1 MTFFEIKGSKLS
13 IVISSLKVGL
23 LSLICAFPIF
33 IHLEK
38 IPIRIWDESRLCINA
53 YEMLKNNNWL
63 ITYFEGKPDM
73 WNTKPPLM
81 IWMQVLCS
89 KIFGYSE
96 LAMRLP
102 SAIAAF
108 LLVLFLSYFAK
119 RYLKNFWFGLITC
132 IVLVTSYG
140 FINVHG
146 TRTGDYDSLL
156 CLFLV
161 VYSLSYFLYLE
172 QKNKRD
178 LIFFFI
184 ALILAVMTKS
194 IQGLLFLPAL
204 FIYTLIDK
212 KFFIF
217 KDLNVYKGIALFV
230 FTIGAYY
237 LLREMYNPGYIN
249 AVWENELGGRYMNT
263 VEEHTG
269 EFLFYY
275 NMLLKHHFKEWIWL
289 VPIGFI
295 IGISFRNILFR
306 KLTYFSALIS
316 LSYWLIISISKTKL
330 EWYEIP
336 LFPFLAMLIAMGI
349 FGIFYYLL
357 IEPKLKTI
365 FLFPVMSFLFLFSL
379 SFVPYTKMVDKVYLP
394 KEYPWDDEFYQLSY
408 YLKHALN
415 KLEETRAYNICYD
428 GYHAHILFY
437 LNQLNDL
444 GQQIGFKDW
453 VFLEKGDLII
463 ASQSNVKQYIE
474 QYYIYELLSENKTI
488 KKYRII
494 DLKC

>member
-1 MTFFEIKGSKLS
+1 
-13 IVISSLKVGL
+13 
-23 LSLICAFPIF
+23 
-33 IHLEK
+33 
-38 IPIRIWDESRLCINA
+38 
-53 YEMLKNNNWL
+53 
-63 ITYFEGKPDM
+63 
-73 WNTKPPLM
+73 
-81 IWMQVLCS
+81 
-89 KIFGYSE
+89 
-96 LAMRLP
+96 
-102 SAIAAF
+102 
-108 LLVLFLSYFAK
+108 
-119 RYLKNFWFGLITC
+119 
-132 IVLVTSYG
+132 
-140 FINVHG
+140 
-146 TRTGDYDSLL
+146 
-156 CLFLV
+156 
-161 VYSLSYFLYLE
+161 
-172 QKNKRD
+172 
-178 LIFFFI
+178 
-184 ALILAVMTKS
+184 
-194 IQGLLFLPAL
+194 
-204 FIYTLIDK
+204 
-212 KFFIF
+212 
-217 KDLNVYKGIALFV
+217 
-230 FTIGAYY
+230 
-237 LLREMYNPGYIN
+237 
-249 AVWENELGGRYMNT
+249 
-263 VEEHTG
+263 
-269 EFLFYY
+269 
-275 NMLLKHHFKEWIWL
+275 

-379 SFVPYTKMVDKVYLP
+379 SYVPYTKMLDKVYLP

-408 YLKHALN
+408 YLKHALS

-444 GQQIGFKDW
+444 GQNIGFKDW

-474 QYYIYELLSENKTI
+474 QYYIYELISEHKTI